1 MAAEGWIADVVV
13 SGLQRLYALRL
24 DGAPAA
30 DVLAGTATVWIEIV
44 AARAARWPAEPGRA
58 RLEAAFR
65 ALAGTARR
73 WPAPAELWDHL
84 PPVQQPPALPAPR
97 DRAAARAQL
106 ARIRAIAGLASA
118 GVTHPD
124 ARCTAAENAA
134 VTAVFDPVYARKEPA
149 R

>member
-1 MAAEGWIADVVV
+1 MAADWIADVTV

-30 DVLAGTATVWIEIV
+30 DVLAGTAAVWIEIV
-44 AARAARWPAEPGRA
+44 TERAQRWPDGQGRA

-65 ALAGTARR
+65 VLSGAARR

-97 DRAAARAQL
+97 DRAAARAQI
-106 ARIRAIAGLASA
+106 ARIRVIAGLASA

-124 ARCTAAENAA
+124 AVPTAAENAA
-134 VTAVFDPVYARKEPA
+134 VNAVFAPVFDRVKEP